1 MRKQIYC
8 LLSFLWISCLSVS
21 AADRWAIN
29 SAGGIT
35 WQVDERV
42 PHEDHIEMSGLRVST
57 VLRYGVDANGAF
69 MLNRSMVWPM
79 LRTIPNNTHASLM
92 RRFAWNVT
100 DMVEV
105 NGQSLLN
112 EKVKEVTLNGTMVV
126 QSEYT
131 LPRKGKLGLTRILFP
146 SVSNPA
152 FCEKYILRNIG
163 ESAISV
169 EIPSSRSVVE
179 TDAAKGVD
187 GSYKLVSTI
196 NGQVARQLQPGE
208 ELTFSA
214 TFAGYKKDERELSLD
229 IDREL
234 QARQDLIAGFWDN
247 LVLDT
252 PDPVIN
258 TMFAFAKIRGA
269 ESIYDTK
276 GGLMH
281 GPGGESYYAAIWA
294 NDQAEYI
301 NPFFPYLGY
310 EVGNRKGKLGLT
322 RILFPSVS
330 NPAFCEKYILRNI
343 GESAISVEIP
353 SSRSVVETDAAKGVD
368 GSYKLVSTINGQV
381 ARQLQPGEEL
391 TFSATF
397 AGYKKDER
405 ELSLDIDRELQARQD
420 LIAGFWDNLVLDT
433 PDPVIN
439 TMFAFAKI
447 RGAESIYDTKGGL
460 MHGPGGESYYAAI
473 WANDQAEYINPFF
486 PYLGYEVGN
495 RSALCSYEH
504 FARFMNPEYKPLP
517 SSIIAEGIDVWAG
530 AGDRGDAAMVAYG
543 ASRYALS
550 KGDKAEAEKLWPLI
564 EWCLEYCRRNLN
576 KSGVVASDADELEN
590 RFPAGKANLC
600 TSSLYY
606 DALISAGY
614 LGKDLGKPVAAYARQ
629 ATALKKNID
638 RYFGGTVE
646 GFDTY
651 KYYEGNDVLRSW
663 ICIPLT
669 VGIQDRKDATIQAL
683 FSPRLWT
690 ENGLLTQ
697 AGSET
702 FWDRSTLY
710 ALRGVYACGETEKA
724 TDYLRFYSSQR
735 LLGEHVPYAIEAW
748 PEGNQRHL
756 SAESGLYCR
765 IITEGMFGIRPTGLN
780 SFVFTPR
787 LPQEWD
793 HMNLRKICAFNQVF
807 DIEVKRLGDQLQ
819 VAVIADGKTI
829 SNRKIKEGENIRIKF

>member
-1 MRKQIYC
+1 M
-8 LLSFLWISCLSVS
+8 
-21 AADRWAIN
+21 
-29 SAGGIT
+29 
-35 WQVDERV
+35 
-42 PHEDHIEMSGLRVST
+42 
-57 VLRYGVDANGAF
+57 
-69 MLNRSMVWPM
+69 
-79 LRTIPNNTHASLM
+79 
-92 RRFAWNVT
+92 
-100 DMVEV
+100 
-105 NGQSLLN
+105 
-112 EKVKEVTLNGTMVV
+112 
-126 QSEYT
+126 
-131 LPRKGKLGLTRILFP
+131 
-146 SVSNPA
+146 
-152 FCEKYILRNIG
+152 
-163 ESAISV
+163 
-169 EIPSSRSVVE
+169 
-179 TDAAKGVD
+179 
-187 GSYKLVSTI
+187 
-196 NGQVARQLQPGE
+196 
-208 ELTFSA
+208 
-214 TFAGYKKDERELSLD
+214 
-229 IDREL
+229 
-234 QARQDLIAGFWDN
+234 
-247 LVLDT
+247 
-252 PDPVIN
+252 
-258 TMFAFAKIRGA
+258 
-269 ESIYDTK
+269 
-276 GGLMH
+276 
-281 GPGGESYYAAIWA
+281 
-294 NDQAEYI
+294 
-301 NPFFPYLGY
+301 
-310 EVGNRKGKLGLT
+310 
-322 RILFPSVS
+322 
-330 NPAFCEKYILRNI
+330 
-343 GESAISVEIP
+343 
-353 SSRSVVETDAAKGVD
+353 
-368 GSYKLVSTINGQV
+368 
-381 ARQLQPGEEL
+381 
-391 TFSATF
+391 
-397 AGYKKDER
+397 
-405 ELSLDIDRELQARQD
+405 
-420 LIAGFWDNLVLDT
+420 IAGFWDNLVLDT

-504 FARFMNPEYKPLP
+504 FARFMNPEYKPIP
-517 SSIIAEGIDVWAG
+517 SSIIAEGIDIWAG

-576 KSGVVASDADELEN
+576 ESGVVASDADELEN

-614 LGKDLGKPVAAYARQ
+614 LGRDLGKPVAAYARQ
-629 ATALKKNID
+629 AIALKKNID

-724 TDYLRFYSSQR
+724 TDYLKFYSSQR

-780 SFVFTPR
+780 SLSL
-787 LPQEWD
+787 LPVC
-793 HMNLRKICAFNQVF
+793 RRSGI
-807 DIEVKRLGDQLQ
+807 I
-819 VAVIADGKTI
+819 
-829 SNRKIKEGENIRIKF
+829 